1 MEART
6 PVRIVV
12 ERVGELKG
20 ELVRIYAP
28 ITVETLARKLPLE
41 GFAAKWEFGVY
52 FQINIARGAEK
63 EVRRVKAGDIG
74 YWPPSQA
81 ICLFFADATPPAQ
94 MVKIGNITD
103 DPKILSNAK
112 SGSRIRIVRA

>member
-1 MEART
+1 MEARI
-6 PVRIVV
+6 PVRIIV
-12 ERVGELKG
+12 EGVGELRG
-20 ELVRIYAP
+20 ELARIYAP

-52 FQINIARGAEK
+52 FQIDVTRGAEK
-63 EVRRVKAGDIG
+63 EVRHVKPGDIG

-81 ICLFFADATPPAQ
+81 ICLFFAEATPPAQ
-94 MVKIGNITD
+94 MVKIGNIID
-103 DPKILSNAK
+103 DPGVLPKAK